1 LHNELKTRQTANS
14 KLPTEIMEV
23 HHHPEVEKKG
33 LKEYLLEGLMI
44 FLAVFMGFVAENLRE
59 RVADHDR
66 EQQYMESMVRDLVLD
81 TAMLSEGF
89 PRKQKRIEA
98 IDSVFMFFEKN
109 SAPKTIPFNV
119 YVNIKRGS
127 WDRTYT
133 RHTGTI
139 NQLKNAGGLR
149 LIRTADVRDSLAV
162 YDQLWDRIE
171 YYKASYFVN
180 QQTQDSMIEKLL
192 NANDLIKSY
201 RLNFTGTS
209 FYPSLSNSS
218 IIRINTT
225 DLNSYLNFLGRQ
237 KITTRQDKDN
247 YKRLE
252 IKAVQLIKLIRK
264 EYGLE

>member
-1 LHNELKTRQTANS
+1 
-14 KLPTEIMEV
+14 MEV

-59 RVADHDR
+59 RVADHER
-66 EQQYMESMVRDLVLD
+66 EHQYMESMVRDLVLD
-81 TAMLSEGF
+81 TSMLSQSF
-89 PRKQKRIEA
+89 PIKQKRLEA
-98 IDSVFMFFEKN
+98 IDSVFLFFEKN
-109 SAPKTIPFNV
+109 AEPKIIPFNL
-119 YVNIKRGS
+119 YVNIKRTT
-127 WDRTYT
+127 WDRINT

-162 YDQLWDRIE
+162 YDQIWDRAD
-171 YYKASYFVN
+171 YYKTVYFTN
-180 QQTQDSMIEKLL
+180 QQKENDMIEKML

-201 RLNFTGTS
+201 RLNSTGTS

-218 IIRINTT
+218 IIRINTA

-237 KITTRQDKDN
+237 KITTKQDKDN
-247 YKRLE
+247 YNRLE

>member
-1 LHNELKTRQTANS
+1 VPTAN
-14 KLPTEIMEV
+14 LTLQTETMEV

-59 RVADHDR
+59 RVADHER
-66 EQQYMESMVRDLVLD
+66 EHQYMESMVRDLVLD

-119 YVNIKRGS
+119 YINIRRAT
-127 WDRTYT
+127 WDRTYS

-162 YDQLWDRIE
+162 YDQVWDKIE
-171 YYKASYFVN
+171 YYKTSYFTN
-180 QQTQDSMIEKLL
+180 QQKENDMIEEML
-192 NANDLIKSY
+192 NAGDLLKSY
-201 RLNFTGTS
+201 RLNSTGTS
-209 FYPSLSNSS
+209 LYPSLSNSS
-218 IIRINTT
+218 VIRINTA

-237 KITTRQDKDN
+237 KIITKQDKDG

-264 EYGLE
+264 EYGLEQ